1 MIKKLFLLFTIMC
14 CLYNTKFY
22 AQQGKVDITFNALDD
37 GQNGDGF
44 DSTVRTLSL
53 QSDQKLIVA
62 GEYLSLNG
70 IPSSYL
76 TRLQSNGMLDES
88 FETGTSFNGKI
99 YATYIQPDGKI
110 IVGGNFTTY
119 NGIASG
125 RLIRLNTDGS
135 YDNTFNT
142 SVAANA
148 GIIYEICPQTDGKII
163 VGGSFTKYN
172 NVTVNRIARILP
184 DGSLDPSFVTG
195 SGSSSNITNVKVLPN
210 GKILLAGNFEKF
222 SGVLA
227 NKIVCLFPDGSLDH
241 SFDTGTGF
249 DADVNAMTVQ
259 ADGKIILG
267 GKFTNYN
274 GNSANRI
281 IRINQDASIDHDFL
295 SGSGF
300 NGGAV
305 QVVKIDPL
313 GNIMVAG
320 SFTGS
325 YNGQVVNR
333 VCFLN
338 SDGTLKT
345 DFDIGSGPKSAS
357 VFTLENDAEG
367 SWYIGGSFSI
377 FDGLNQGR
385 LAKISSDGEYDSSY
399 LSAGIGFDGSVLK
412 VLPLENKKTMVFGN
426 FTRFNG
432 TFSSR
437 ITRVLDDGLYDAAFN
452 EGQSGANNLIKAA
465 VLQSDG
471 KIIFGGNFTKYN
483 ETASNRIA
491 RILPDGEIDNTFN
504 IGAGF
509 NGLVYTIVAQED
521 EKVIVGGSFTKYNGA
536 PAIRIVRLLQNG
548 LLDTS
553 FNVGIS
559 ADAVV
564 EALLVQPDGK
574 ILVAG
579 RFNSFDGRLSSRLIR
594 LNSNGSID
602 SDFNIGVG
610 FDGHVYA
617 IALQSDNKIILGGT
631 FLTYN
636 GISQKRIIRLN
647 SDGSLDTT
655 FESGIGFSKGEVRC
669 LLVQPDDRILVGGT
683 FSGTY
688 KTNNALRLIRLEK
701 SGDYDESFEAQLN
714 NKIYAM
720 SFTNDYKLII
730 GGDFNSISGISKHRI
745 ARLKL
750 CLETTIWNGNSWSN
764 GFPSGGKELV
774 FKDDYYNLMTS
785 NVCSCKIDKGKTVT
799 LLSENTLGILFDYSG
814 LGTLIL
820 NDRASLY
827 QDDDEMINTGIVYS
841 KRKSAPILKFDFTYW
856 SSPVDNQKL
865 IDVSPNSSLD
875 YFFSYDYV
883 SKTWKYENPVNT
895 IMSLGRGYSIIAPED
910 FSHTL
915 PKKLEVIFKGIPNN
929 GKINTGLGAENSYSL
944 IGNPYPSAI
953 NADVFLSENNSNI
966 KGALYFWT
974 HNTPITNNKYNVN
987 DYAVYNILGGVGT
1000 RATALGLNETIPD
1013 GTVASGQGF
1022 FVKNKNSG
1030 FVEFSNSM
1038 RIAGRNSIFFKTANN
1053 TLETNK
1059 STFERHRI
1067 WLNFENKEG
1076 AFKQILLGYIKGATN
1091 FYDESFDAETFN
1103 GNGYVDFYSVNDAK
1117 KLVIQGRALPFTI
1130 ADTIPL
1136 AYRTAIADDFTISID
1151 HADGDL
1157 SSQNIYLEDKITG
1170 IVHDLTKS
1178 NYTFTTSAGT
1188 FIDRFVLRYT
1198 NNTLETEDFKNH
1210 ENAISVL
1217 VKNKV
1222 INVSSF
1228 NENIKEVMI
1237 YDISGKL
1244 LYNKNKVGNTVLQ
1257 IQNLQSANQ
1266 LLLVKVILENNFT
1279 VTRKTLF

>member
-1 MIKKLFLLFTIMC
+1 MC
-14 CLYNTKFY
+14 CLYNAKFY

-37 GQNGDGF
+37 GQSGDGF

-53 QSDQKLIVA
+53 QPDQKLIVG

-76 TRLQSNGMLDES
+76 TRLHSNGMIDES
-88 FETGTSFNGKI
+88 FDTGTSFNGKI
-99 YATYIQPDGKI
+99 YASYIQSDGKI

-119 NGIASG
+119 NGIVSG

-142 SVAANA
+142 SVAANG

-163 VGGSFTKYN
+163 IVGSFTKYN

-184 DGSLDPSFVTG
+184 DGSLDSSFVTG

-210 GKILLAGNFEKF
+210 GKIVLAGNFEKF
-222 SGVLA
+222 SGVPA
-227 NKIVCLFPDGSLDH
+227 NKIVCLFPDGSVDR
-241 SFDTGTGF
+241 SFDAGTGF

-274 GNSANRI
+274 GNIANRI

-300 NGGAV
+300 NGDAV

-320 SFTGS
+320 SFIGS

-357 VFTLENDAEG
+357 VFTLENDVEG

-385 LAKISSDGEYDSSY
+385 LAKISSDGEYDTSY

-483 ETASNRIA
+483 ETASNRIS

-509 NGLVYTIVAQED
+509 NGLVYAIVTQED
-521 EKVIVGGSFTKYNGA
+521 GKVIVGGSFTKYNGA
-536 PAIRIVRLLQNG
+536 SAIRIVRLLQNG
-548 LLDTS
+548 LLDAT
-553 FNVGIS
+553 FNVGIG

-655 FESGIGFSKGEVRC
+655 FESGTGFSKGEVRC

-688 KTNNALRLIRLEK
+688 KTNNALRLIRLVK
-701 SGDYDESFEAQLN
+701 SGDYDSSFETQLN

-720 SFTNDYKLII
+720 SFANDYKLII

-750 CLETTIWNGNSWSN
+750 CLEATIWNGNSWTN

-774 FKDDYYNLMTS
+774 FKDDYYDLTTS
-785 NVCSCKIDKGKTVT
+785 NVCSCKIDEGKTVT
-799 LLSENTLGILFDYSG
+799 LLSENTLGISFDYSG
-814 LGTLIL
+814 LGTLVL

-827 QDDDEMINTGIVYS
+827 QDDDEMINSGIVYV
-841 KRKSAPILKFDFTYW
+841 KRKSSPILKSDYTYW
-856 SSPVDNQKL
+856 SSPVENQKL
-865 IDVSPNSSLD
+865 IDVSPNTIANK
-875 YFFSYDYV
+875 FFSYDAV
-883 SKTWKYENPVNT
+883 FKNWKQENPVSSSMDLGKGYI
-895 IMSLGRGYSIIAPED
+895 IMAPDD
-910 FSHTL
+910 FSNALTE
-915 PKKLEVIFKGIPNN
+915 KFEAIFKGIPNN
-929 GKINTGLGAENSYSL
+929 GKVSVDLGSENSFNL

-953 NADVFLSENNSNI
+953 NADIFLSKNTSNI

-974 HNTPITNNKYNVN
+974 HNTPITNHKYNVN
-987 DYAVYNILGGVGT
+987 DYAAYNLLGGVGT
-1000 RATALGLNETIPD
+1000 RATALGLNETTPD

-1030 FVEFSNSM
+1030 FVEFNNSM
-1038 RIAGRNSIFFKTANN
+1038 RIAGRNSIFFKPENN
-1053 TLETNK
+1053 TLKTNK

-1076 AFKQILLGYIKGATN
+1076 AFKQILLGYIQGATN

-1103 GNGYVDFYSVNDAK
+1103 GNAYVDFYSLNDAK

-1130 ADTIPL
+1130 TDTIPL
-1136 AYRTAIADDFTISID
+1136 AYRTTIADDFTISID

-1157 SSQNIYLEDKITG
+1157 SNQDIYLEDKITG

-1188 FIDRFVLRYT
+1188 FIDRFILRYT
-1198 NNTLETEDFKNH
+1198 NKTLEIKDF
-1210 ENAISVL
+1210 ENPEMDILVS
-1217 VKNKV
+1217 VKNKIIDV
-1222 INVSSF
+1222 LSSK
-1228 NENIKEVMI
+1228 ENIQEVVVF
-1237 YDISGKL
+1237 DILGKVVYHKKKIDANAL
-1244 LYNKNKVGNTVLQ
+1244 K
-1257 IQNLQSANQ
+1257 ISNLQSGNQ
-1266 LLLVKVILENNFT
+1266 VLLVKVTLENENIISKKIIF
-1279 VTRKTLF
+1279 

>member
-1 MIKKLFLLFTIMC
+1 MC
-14 CLYNTKFY
+14 CLYNAKFY

-53 QSDQKLIVA
+53 QYDQKLIVG

-142 SVAANA
+142 SIAANA
-148 GIIYEICPQTDGKII
+148 GIIYEICPQNDGKII
-163 VGGSFTKYN
+163 IVGSFTKYN

-195 SGSSSNITNVKVLPN
+195 SSSSSNITNVKVLPN

-222 SGVLA
+222 SGVPA
-227 NKIVCLFPDGSLDH
+227 NKIVCLFPDGSIDH
-241 SFDTGTGF
+241 SFDAGTGF
-249 DADVNAMTVQ
+249 DADVNAMVVQ
-259 ADGKIILG
+259 PNGKIILG

-295 SGSGF
+295 SGLGFSGD
-300 NGGAV
+300 AV

-345 DFDIGSGPKSAS
+345 NFDIGAGPKSAS

-385 LAKISSDGEYDSSY
+385 LAKISSDGEHDTSY

-412 VLPLENKKTMVFGN
+412 VLPLENKKTMLFGN

-437 ITRVLDDGLYDAAFN
+437 IARVLDDGLYDAAFN

-465 VLQSDG
+465 VLQSNG

-509 NGLVYTIVAQED
+509 NGLVYAIVAQED

-548 LLDTS
+548 LLDTT
-553 FNVGIS
+553 FNVGIG

-602 SDFNIGVG
+602 SDFNIGIG
-610 FDGHVYA
+610 FDGLVYA

-655 FESGIGFSKGEVRC
+655 FESGSGFSKGEVRC

-688 KTNNALRLIRLEK
+688 KSNIAMRLIRLEK
-701 SGDYDESFEAQLN
+701 SGDFDASFEAQLN
-714 NKIYAM
+714 NKLYAM

-730 GGDFNSISGISKHRI
+730 GGDFNSVAGISKHRI

-750 CLETTIWNGNSWSN
+750 CLDSTVWNGITWSN
-764 GFPSGGKELV
+764 GFPSGGKEIS
-774 FKDDYYNLMTS
+774 FKEDYEALTTT
-785 NVCSCKIDKGKTVT
+785 NVCSCSIDEGKKVR
-799 LLSENTLGILFDYSG
+799 LLSGNTLGIEFSYLGSG
-814 LGTLIL
+814 ILTLE
-820 NDRASLY
+820 DSASLY
-827 QDDDEMINTGIVYS
+827 QNDDEVINLGIIHL
-841 KRKSAPILKFDFTYW
+841 KRKSSLIIKSDYTFW
-856 SSPVDNQKL
+856 SSPVQNQKL
-865 IDVSPNSSLD
+865 IDVSSDTALDKFFLFDSLID
-875 YFFSYDYV
+875 DWT
-883 SKTWKYENPVNT
+883 KENPSNSMTVGKGY
-895 IMSLGRGYSIIAPED
+895 IIRGPLS
-910 FSHTL
+910 FSANVR
-915 PKKLEVIFKGIPNN
+915 KQFEAIFKGIPNN
-929 GKINTGLGAENSYSL
+929 GKINYNLELAKGFSL
-944 IGNPYPSAI
+944 IGNPYPSAL
-953 NADVFLSENNSNI
+953 NADEFLNENKSKI
-966 KGALYFWT
+966 TGTLYFWT
-974 HNTPITNNKYNVN
+974 HNTPINLSLEKQYTTD
-987 DYAVYNILGGVGT
+987 DYAVYNLLGGVGT
-1000 RATALGLNETIPD
+1000 RGALTSGINETIPD
-1013 GTVASGQGF
+1013 GTIGAGQAF
-1022 FVKNKNSG
+1022 FVGNKQSG
-1030 FVEFSNSM
+1030 LIEFNNSM
-1038 RIAGRNSIFFKTANN
+1038 RIAGRNSIFFKPSKS
-1053 TLETNK
+1053 NK
-1059 STFERHRI
+1059 DEDVIEKHRI
-1067 WLNFENKEG
+1067 WLNFESSDG
-1076 AFKQILLGYIKGATN
+1076 LFKQILLGYIKGATN
-1091 FYDESFDAETFN
+1091 SYDDSYDAVTFD
-1103 GNGYVDFYSVNDAK
+1103 GNRFIDFYSIIGNK

-1130 ADTIPL
+1130 TDTIPL
-1136 AYRTAIADDFTISID
+1136 AYRTTIADDFTISID

-1157 SSQNIYLEDKITG
+1157 SNQDIYLEDKTTG
-1170 IVHDLTKS
+1170 IVHDLTAS
-1178 NYTFTTSAGT
+1178 NYTFKTATGT
-1188 FIDRFVLRYT
+1188 FTDRFILRYT
-1198 NNTLETEDFKNH
+1198 YKTLEIKDF
-1210 ENAISVL
+1210 ENPEMDILVS
-1217 VKNKV
+1217 VKNK
-1222 INVSSF
+1222 IIDIMSSK
-1228 NENIKEVMI
+1228 ENIREVI
-1237 YDISGKL
+1237 VFDVLGKKV
-1244 LYNKNKVGNTVLQ
+1244 YHKNKIDANALK
-1257 IQNLQSANQ
+1257 ISNLQSGNQ
-1266 LLLVKVILENNFT
+1266 ILLVKVTLENGNIINKKIIF
-1279 VTRKTLF
+1279 